1 MKFPSKEF
9 IQVIGTRLGF
19 GVLRL
24 EPESGVGVVCPLDE
38 MPADVCIKTA
48 AAPENPNWL
57 AAKPMTGFE
66 KLREEVLPE
75 NPDTEV
81 GALLAQLSKSAA
93 QYEPERAVETKALT
107 QGTLVAGFSAKD
119 NSKLTAAFGS
129 HTGVGAAEFLPW
141 SSILA
146 GPAHRLVVAYVP
158 STRIANHERETLR
171 TLLEE
176 GRRVV
181 VVGSRVAMQEL
192 GFPWPPP
199 AGKVN
204 LEFIPTPWT
213 GSELAACLERM
224 LGPSQVLERPSQ
236 AAAAAAP
243 TVQVA
248 PPPGNSVRRI
258 VIADTDPITRAL
270 VESSLAIPGTVE
282 CEAVEDGEAALRLI
296 DDRRPDLLVME
307 IALPNRDGFQLLAEI
322 KRSTALRRTRVIV
335 LTTRT
340 AEVDVLRAFG
350 LGADDYVTKPFSPL
364 ELRARVKR
372 LLAPGREADPV

>member
-1 MKFPSKEF
+1 M
-9 IQVIGTRLGF
+9 IGTRLGF

-24 EPESGVGVVCPLDE
+24 EPDAGTGVVCPLDDV
-38 MPADVCIKTA
+38 PAEAALETA
-48 AAPENPNWL
+48 LPSGNPNWL
-57 AAKPMTGFE
+57 SAKPMTGFE

-81 GALLAQLSKSAA
+81 GALLAQLSKSATL
-93 QYEPERAVETKALT
+93 YEPVRPAETKPLT
-107 QGTLVAGFSAKD
+107 RGTVVAGFAPKD
-119 NSKLTAAFGS
+119 RLKLEAAFGS
-129 HTGVGAAEFLPW
+129 HTGVGAAEFLTW
-141 SSILA
+141 STILA

-158 STRIANHERETLR
+158 STRVANHERETLR

-176 GRRVV
+176 GRQVV

-199 AGKVN
+199 AGKSN

-213 GSELAACLERM
+213 GGELAACLERM
-224 LGPSQVLERPSQ
+224 LGASQVLARPVVEAPGAAAVRPS
-236 AAAAAAP
+236 P
-243 TVQVA
+243 PS
-248 PPPGNSVRRI
+248 PPPPTGNGVRRI
-258 VIADTDPITRAL
+258 VIADTDPIARAL
-270 VESSLAIPGTVE
+270 VESSLAIPGAVE
-282 CEAVEDGEAALRLI
+282 CEAVADGEAAFRLMEEK
-296 DDRRPDLLVME
+296 RPDVLVME

-322 KRSTALRRTRVIV
+322 KRSAALRTTRVIV

-372 LLAPGREADPV
+372 LLAPGGEADPA